1 MNEVTVGGRGLRL
14 GQLLKLLGLVDTGGA
29 ARSLLDS
36 GEVRVNGEVETRR
49 GRQLAP
55 GDVVEAAGESVTLR

>member
-1 MNEVTVGGRGLRL
+1 MNEVTVGDRGLRL

-36 GEVRVNGEVETRR
+36 GEVRVNGDVETRR